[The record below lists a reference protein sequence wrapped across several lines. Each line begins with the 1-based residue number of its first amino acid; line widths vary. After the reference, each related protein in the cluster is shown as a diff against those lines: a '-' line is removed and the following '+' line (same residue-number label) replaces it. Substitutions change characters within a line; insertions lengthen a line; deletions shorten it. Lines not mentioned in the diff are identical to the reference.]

1 MITRYSRP
9 EMRAVWTDENKLKL
23 WLQIELLASEALVK
37 EGVVPTRDCK
47 KIKVGCAKWFANL
60 PGLVARQRELE
71 KVLNHDVIAFT
82 TAVAEAINDKASRWF
97 HFGLTSSDVGD
108 TCYAVQMQQSA
119 DLLIAD
125 VKKLLPVIARRA
137 WEYKF
142 TPCIGRSHGIHAEP
156 TTFGLKLALMH
167 DEFKRALRRLETAR
181 EVVSVGKISGAVGT
195 SAHLSPRVE
204 AYVCKKLG
212 LRPAPIA
219 TQVVQRD
226 IHAEFQSAMALV
238 GASIERWT
246 VEFRHLQRTEVLEAE
261 EPFSKGQKGSSAMPH
276 KRNPITWERL
286 TGLARVLRGNAL
298 AALENVA
305 LWHERDISHSS
316 VERIIF
322 PDSCTLLDYMFGL
335 LTRLMDGLAVYP
347 ENMKKNL
354 GLSLGMW
361 NSQTVLLALIRK
373 GLTREAAYKLV
384 QDASMKTWEVK
395 HAGRDDADFVE
406 VLKATPE
413 VAKHFKRGE
422 LEKLCS
428 LAFHFKEV
436 NRRFKRIG
444 AIVIPDNRTKKTKV
458 TKKLE
463 TGRFVFFAPSKFH
476 STARRRP
483 TAGLP
488 PAEMLS
494 PASYNQKTSLALF
507 VPSRIRLRDILSR
520 PHFPNR
526 LYACPIRHLL
536 SSPRF
541 HTSPQFSLA

>member
-1 MITRYSRP
+1 
-9 EMRAVWTDENKLKL
+9 MRAIWTDENKLKI

-37 EGVVPTRDCK
+37 EKVVPANDFA
-47 KIKVGCAKWFANL
+47 KIKAGCNKWFADL

-71 KVLNHDVIAFT
+71 KTLNHDVIGFT
-82 TAVAEAINDKASRWF
+82 TAVAEKINHSASRWL
-97 HFGLTSSDVGD
+97 HFGLTSSDIGD
-108 TCYAVQMQQSA
+108 TAFALQMTQSA

-125 VKKLLPVIARRA
+125 VKTLRRSIARRA
-137 WEYKF
+137 REHQF

-167 DEFKRALRRLETAR
+167 DEFGRAQTRLERAR
-181 EVVSVGKISGAVGT
+181 TVAAVGKLSGAVGT
-195 SAHLSPRVE
+195 HAHLSPQIETV
-204 AYVCKKLG
+204 VCQHLG

-226 IHAEFQSAMALV
+226 IHAEFMQALALV
-238 GASIERWT
+238 GASIERWA

-261 EPFSKGQKGSSAMPH
+261 EPFTAGQKGSSAMPH

-335 LTRLMDGLAVYP
+335 LTRLMDGLVVYP
-347 ENMKKNL
+347 ANMKKNL

-373 GLTREAAYKLV
+373 GLTREAAYDLV
-384 QDASMKTWEVK
+384 QRAAMKTWEVK

-406 VLKATPE
+406 QLKSDPA
-413 VAKHFKRGE
+413 VARHFKKGE
-422 LEKLCS
+422 LENLCS
-428 LAFHFKEV
+428 LDFHFKEV
-436 NRRFKRIG
+436 KHRFK
-444 AIVIPDNRTKKTKV
+444 KV
-458 TKKLE
+458 
-463 TGRFVFFAPSKFH
+463 
-476 STARRRP
+476 
-483 TAGLP
+483 GL
-488 PAEMLS
+488 
-494 PASYNQKTSLALF
+494 
-507 VPSRIRLRDILSR
+507 
-520 PHFPNR
+520 
-526 LYACPIRHLL
+526 
-536 SSPRF
+536 
-541 HTSPQFSLA
+541 

>member
-9 EMRAVWTDENKLKL
+9 AMRAIWTDENKLRI

-37 EGVVPTRDCK
+37 EGIVPAEDFA
-47 KIKVGCAKWFANL
+47 KIKAGCDKWFADL

-71 KVLNHDVIAFT
+71 KTLNHDVIAFT
-82 TAVAEAINDKASRWF
+82 TAVAEAINDDASRWF

-108 TCYAVQMQQSA
+108 TAYAVQMVQSA
-119 DLLIAD
+119 EILIED
-125 VKKLLPVIARRA
+125 VKQLLPVIKRRA
-137 WEYKF
+137 NEHKF

-156 TTFGLKLALMH
+156 TTFGLKLALMYN
-167 DEFKRALRRLETAR
+167 EFERAWVRLLTVKDTVA
-181 EVVSVGKISGAVGT
+181 VGKLSGAVGT
-195 SAHLSPRVE
+195 SAHLPPRVE
-204 AYVCKKLG
+204 AYVCNKLG

-219 TQVVQRD
+219 TQVIQRD
-226 IHAEFQSAMALV
+226 IHAEFQLAMALV
-238 GASIERWT
+238 GANIERWA

-261 EPFSKGQKGSSAMPH
+261 EPFTKGQKGSSAMPH

-286 TGLARVLRGNAL
+286 TGLARVLRGNAM

-335 LTRLMDGLAVYP
+335 LTRMMDGLNVYP

-384 QDASMKTWEVK
+384 QDAAMKTWEVK
-395 HAGRDDADFVE
+395 HAGRDDADFLAQ
-406 VLKATPE
+406 LKADPA
-413 VAKHFKRGE
+413 VAEHFRRGE

-428 LAFHFKEV
+428 LDFHFKEV
-436 NRRFKRIG
+436 KNRFK
-444 AIVIPDNRTKKTKV
+444 
-458 TKKLE
+458 KL
-463 TGRFVFFAPSKFH
+463 
-476 STARRRP
+476 
-483 TAGLP
+483 GL
-488 PAEMLS
+488 
-494 PASYNQKTSLALF
+494 
-507 VPSRIRLRDILSR
+507 
-520 PHFPNR
+520 
-526 LYACPIRHLL
+526 
-536 SSPRF
+536 
-541 HTSPQFSLA
+541 

>member
-9 EMRAVWTDENKLKL
+9 EMRAIWTDENKLKL

-37 EGVVPTRDCK
+37 DKIVPARDFAR
-47 KIKVGCAKWFANL
+47 IKAGCGQWFADL

-82 TAVAEAINDKASRWF
+82 TAVAEKINDDASRWF

-119 DLLIAD
+119 DVLIAD
-125 VKKLLPVIARRA
+125 AQKLLPVIRRRA
-137 WEYKF
+137 NEHKF

-167 DEFKRALRRLETAR
+167 DEFVRVLGRLQR
-181 EVVSVGKISGAVGT
+181 VRDVVSVGKISGAVGT

-204 AYVCKKLG
+204 AYVCKQLG
-212 LRPAPIA
+212 LRAAPIA

-226 IHAEFQSAMALV
+226 IHAEFQLALALV
-238 GASIERWT
+238 GASIERWA

-261 EPFSKGQKGSSAMPH
+261 EPFTKGQKGSSAMPH

-286 TGLARVLRGNAL
+286 TGLARVLRGNAM

-335 LTRLMDGLAVYP
+335 LTRLMDGLNVYP
-347 ENMKKNL
+347 ENMKRNL

-384 QDASMKTWEVK
+384 QDAAMKTWEVK
-395 HAGRDDADFVE
+395 HAGRDDANFVE
-406 VLKATPE
+406 QLQADPA
-413 VAKHFKRGE
+413 VAKHFQPGE
-422 LEKLCS
+422 LENLCS
-428 LAFHFKEV
+428 LDFHFKEV
-436 NRRFKRIG
+436 NNRFR
-444 AIVIPDNRTKKTKV
+444 
-458 TKKLE
+458 KL
-463 TGRFVFFAPSKFH
+463 G
-476 STARRRP
+476 
-483 TAGLP
+483 
-488 PAEMLS
+488 
-494 PASYNQKTSLALF
+494 
-507 VPSRIRLRDILSR
+507 I
-520 PHFPNR
+520 
-526 LYACPIRHLL
+526 
-536 SSPRF
+536 
-541 HTSPQFSLA
+541 